1 MRRFILISIGL
12 IISVVAFSQEAIWE
26 GERLISPEVNEN
38 QTVTFR
44 LYAPQAEQVQVTGDF
59 LPKIVK
65 ENSPIEIEIP
75 DRGALIKGEHG
86 VWEYTSPSL
95 SPELYNYS
103 FLVDGVKCL
112 DPNNVFVVRDV
123 ASLTNLFLI
132 KGEASN
138 LYAVNDVPH
147 GSVTKEWYYS
157 VTLDMHRRMTIYT
170 PPGYQK
176 GEDAYPVL
184 YLLHGMGG
192 DEDAWIT
199 LGRAIQIIDNSIAEG
214 RSKPM
219 LIVMPNGN
227 VSQEAAPGES
237 SLGFQQPNFNLPKT
251 MEGSMEKSFPDIVEY
266 IEANYRVLD
275 GKENRAIAG
284 LSMGGFHSLYISLNY
299 PELFNY
305 VGLFSAATSPGKG
318 NESPIYKDIEG
329 KLKMQF
335 QNPPKLYWV
344 GIGKTDFLYQA
355 NVDFRALLDKEGLS
369 YTYYESEGGH
379 TWRNWR
385 IYLSL
390 FLPQLFR

>member
-1 MRRFILISIGL
+1 MRRFLLIVLGL
-12 IISVVAFSQEAIWE
+12 ILSAVVLTQEAIWE
-26 GERLISPEVNEN
+26 GERLLSPEVNDD

-44 LYAPQAEQVQVTGDF
+44 LFAPQAQQVQVIGDF
-59 LPKIVK
+59 LPKLVK
-65 ENSPIEIEIP
+65 GNSPIKIETL
-75 DRGALIKGEHG
+75 DKGNLTKGEHG
-86 VWEYTSPSL
+86 IWEYTSPSL
-95 SPELYNYS
+95 ASELYNYS

-132 KGEASN
+132 DGKASR
-138 LYAVNDVPH
+138 LYKVNNIPH
-147 GSVTKEWYYS
+147 GSVTKEWYFS
-157 VTLDMHRRMTIYT
+157 SALDMHRRMTIYT
-170 PPGYQK
+170 PPGYQN

-192 DEDAWIT
+192 DEEAWIT
-199 LGRAIQIIDNSIAEG
+199 LGRAVQIIDNLIAEG
-214 RSKPM
+214 KAQPM
-219 LIVMPNGN
+219 LVVMPNGN

-237 SLGFQQPNFNLPKT
+237 ALGFQQPNFNLPKT

-266 IEANYRVLD
+266 IEANYRVID

-284 LSMGGFHSLYISLNY
+284 LSMGGFHSLYIALNY

-305 VGLFSAATSPGKG
+305 VGLFSAATLPGQG
-318 NESPIYKDIEG
+318 NESPIYNDIEE
-329 KLKMQF
+329 KLKKQF
-335 QNPPKLYWV
+335 QNPPQVYWI

-385 IYLSL
+385 LYLSL
-390 FLPQLFR
+390 FLPQLFQ